1 VKASLPADEPDDF
14 SGSGV
19 LSSEPPLFVGM
30 DGTLLRTSVLFEHL
44 AAALRANPLRTLFTL
59 LLILKGLAAFKRAL
73 CELGPLPV
81 GQLPMRQR
89 FCRWLTKQH
98 AQGREIILTTAAD
111 SSTAKAVANEL
122 GVFSAVIA
130 SDGVANNG
138 GARKLGNILSRVEQ
152 GPFDYCGSKRADL
165 PIMAEARRA
174 IVVGA
179 DQTIALTAQ
188 REGNADLRF
197 VVASAPHQWR
207 YWMQAIRPFHWL
219 KNLLVMVPFF
229 TEFLV
234 TETSALLSAL
244 MAAIA
249 MCLAASAGYL
259 INDLLDLQADRAHP
273 RKRSRPFA
281 AGRLTAAQGMG
292 GALLMLSGSAILGW
306 LVSPVVLLWIVVYLV
321 GTFSYSM
328 VFKREPIVD
337 VAVLSALHTIRIIVG
352 AAAVQVEMSFW
363 LLAFSLFFFFS
374 LASMKRCG
382 ELITRRERGEQTTR
396 GRGYRVV
403 DLAVLQPIGVAAGIA
418 AVLVLALYVHDPQVI
433 ARYPIPEALWLALVA
448 LLVWTA
454 RAWFDTARGL
464 MLDDPLLYAMRHRRG
479 RLLLLLIAASFGI
492 ASLWGLGG
500 DVAALS

>member
-1 VKASLPADEPDDF
+1 VKAGTPAGKSDLLPDA
-14 SGSGV
+14 
-19 LSSEPPLFVGM
+19 LASEPPLFVSM

-44 AAALRANPLRTLFTL
+44 AAALRAHPLRTLFALFTL
-59 LLILKGLAAFKRAL
+59 FKGLAAFKRAL
-73 CELGPLPV
+73 CKLGPV
-81 GQLPMRQR
+81 SIEQLPFRQR
-89 FCRWLTKQH
+89 FCNWLTDQH
-98 AQGREIILTTAAD
+98 AQGRQIILTTAAD

-138 GARKLGNILSRVEQ
+138 GTRKLANILNRVDL

-165 PIMAEARRA
+165 NIMAEARRA
-174 IVVGA
+174 IIVGSN
-179 DQTIALTAQ
+179 QSIALSAQ
-188 REGNADLRF
+188 REGNAELRF
-197 VVASAPHQWR
+197 VETSAPSQWR
-207 YWMQAIRPFHWL
+207 YWMQAIRPFHWF

-234 TETSALLSAL
+234 TETSALLNAL
-244 MAAIA
+244 IAAIA

-259 INDLLDLQADRAHP
+259 INDLLDMQADRAHP
-273 RKRSRPFA
+273 RKRTRPFA
-281 AGRLTAAQGMG
+281 AGRLTAAQGMV
-292 GALLMLSGSAILGW
+292 GALTLLVSSAILGL
-306 LVSPVVLLWIVVYLV
+306 LVGGPVLIWIVIYLI

-337 VAVLSALHTIRIIVG
+337 VAVLAAL
-352 AAAVQVEMSFW
+352 QVEMSFW

-396 GRGYRVV
+396 GRGYRVA
-403 DLAVLQPIGVAAGIA
+403 DLTVLQPTGIAAGIA
-418 AVLVLALYVHDPQVI
+418 AVLVLALYVQDPQVI

-464 MLDDPLLYAMRHRRG
+464 MLDDPLLYAMQHRRG
-479 RLLLLLIAASFGI
+479 RLLLLLIAASFGL

-500 DVAALS
+500 